1 VYELAGAVASGA
13 ESEGAEVRL
22 RRVQE
27 LAPPDAIDR
36 NPAWRAH
43 LDATWSIPIVT
54 HGDLRWADAYAL
66 GTPTRFGNV
75 ASQLKQ
81 FLDTTG
87 PLWADG
93 VFSDK
98 VVTAFTSAGNPH
110 GGNESTLL
118 ALYNTAYHWGSVIM
132 PPGIAATSVPQGGG
146 NPYGTAHP
154 SLTGPPTAQVLSAAE
169 QQGRRLAATARRL
182 REWRDEREAA

>member
-1 VYELAGAVASGA
+1 MNAPRNAVRVAVIYYSATGNVYELAGAVASGA

-43 LDATWSIPIVT
+43 LDATWSIPVVA
-54 HGDLRWADAYAL
+54 HDDLRWADAYAL

-87 PLWADG
+87 PLWAEG

-118 ALYNTAYHWGSVIM
+118 ALYNTAYHWGSVIV
-132 PPGIAATSVPQGGG
+132 PRASPRRPSHKVGATR
-146 NPYGTAHP
+146 
-154 SLTGPPTAQVLSAAE
+154 TGPLI
-169 QQGRRLAATARRL
+169 RH
-182 REWRDEREAA
+182 